1 MRLTNFKNGEFFY
14 FIFYVFFILV
24 RQIFAW
30 TLGGRELKPE
40 LVPLLKLTF
49 KSFEGNASHWIVS
62 MGQKQAQTVKG
73 GLINGYGQLYHEV
86 R

>member
-1 MRLTNFKNGEFFY
+1 MRLTNFKNGEKSGHNFCSDIGLWSQISFRMCPTLK
-14 FIFYVFFILV
+14 VNILS
-24 RQIFAW
+24 
-30 TLGGRELKPE
+30 LE
-40 LVPLLKLTF
+40 
-49 KSFEGNASHWIVS
+49 NASHWIVL